1 MENKR
6 ASEREWQRK
15 IIREKAAGRK
25 ELTGK
30 KRVVR

>member
-15 IIREKAAGRK
+15 IRGEKAAGRK
-25 ELTGK
+25 EVTGGIK
-30 KRVVR
+30 E